1 MGRSNDMNRYPG
13 NLAILLLALVVLLF
27 TLSVAGCSSG
37 PSIRNTP
44 TETVLPPPDST
55 SVTGAY
61 QGGTDYRVGAQD
73 LLEIT
78 VFGVPDLNR
87 AVRVNSNGQISL
99 PLIGGIQ
106 AGGRTIPELEKDI
119 GESLS
124 KTYLQNPQVTVFIKE
139 YTSQRI
145 TMQGSFK
152 KPGIYPLTGKT
163 TLLQSVAIAGGFDEL
178 AQMDNVI
185 VFRQVEGKKMAAIFD
200 MNAIS
205 TGTAEDP
212 QVYGDDIVVV
222 LNSKSKSGFQNFIK
236 AAPALALFFL
246 I

>member
-1 MGRSNDMNRYPG
+1 MGWSNDMSRYSI
-13 NLAILLLALVVLLF
+13 ILGIWLLALVL
-27 TLSVAGCSSG
+27 AGCSSS
-37 PSIRNTP
+37 PSVRDTP
-44 TETVLPPPDST
+44 TGSVLPPPDTT

-61 QGGTDYRVGAQD
+61 EGGTDYRVGAQD

-87 AVRVNSNGQISL
+87 TVRVNSNGQISL

-106 AGGRTIPELEKDI
+106 AGGRTIPELESDI
-119 GESLS
+119 GASLS
-124 KTYLQNPQVTVFIKE
+124 KTYLQNPQVTVFVKE

-152 KPGIYPLTGKT
+152 KPGIYSLTGKT

-178 AQMDNVI
+178 AQMENVI
-185 VFRQVEGKKMAAIFD
+185 VFRQVDGKKMAAVFD
-200 MNAIS
+200 MQAIS
-205 TGTAEDP
+205 TGAAEDP

-222 LNSKSKSGFQNFIK
+222 LNSKRKSAFQNFIR
-236 AAPALALFFL
+236 AAPALGLFFL
-246 I
+246 L